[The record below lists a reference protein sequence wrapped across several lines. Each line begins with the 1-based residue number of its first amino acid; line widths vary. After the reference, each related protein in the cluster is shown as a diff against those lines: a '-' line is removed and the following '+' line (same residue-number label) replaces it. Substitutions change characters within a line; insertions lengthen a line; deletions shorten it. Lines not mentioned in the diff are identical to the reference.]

1 MGTHHCGKR
10 SHADPER
17 AVRRRKGDQS
27 TARTELAMTV
37 LAERVMVMIIVL
49 VSGAMLLMEKVM
61 ELFTGV
67 LLQEMSNSTRD
78 VQPLMYL

>member
-78 VQPLMYL
+78 MQPLMYL

>member
-37 LAERVMVMIIVL
+37 LAEGVMVMIIVL

-78 VQPLMYL
+78 MQPLMYL

>member
-1 MGTHHCGKR
+1 
-10 SHADPER
+10 
-17 AVRRRKGDQS
+17 
-27 TARTELAMTV
+27 MTV

-78 VQPLMYL
+78 MQPLMYL

>member
-37 LAERVMVMIIVL
+37 LAEGVMVMIIVL

-78 VQPLMYL
+78 MQPLKYL

>member
-17 AVRRRKGDQS
+17 AVRRRKDDQS

-78 VQPLMYL
+78 MQPLMYL